1 MKKILIFIPSMMFLI
16 GCGGGS
22 SSSGSNSTYAGPMAV
37 AEIYTMYTG
46 DSVIKD
52 SDSPLMKTLASLFA
66 ILGRLLTIF
75 FIDGE
80 LHIIFLE
87 ILEDISSLKY

>member
-52 SDSPLMKTLASLFA
+52 SDSPLMKV
-66 ILGRLLTIF
+66 IH
-75 FIDGE
+75 IDGATESTIE
-80 LHIIFLE
+80 LVEGNATIIR
-87 ILEDISSLKY
+87 KP